1 MHLPSFSSVVKRA
14 VTLVILSAGLS
25 ACSTHF
31 TAPVEQ
37 IGGAPRFLDDG
48 KQHLVNGGE
57 TLYAIAWMYDL
68 DVNALARANNLSQ
81 PYAVTPGM
89 LLSVDPRVV
98 SGVVP
103 NTTAAVAGAAVASAA
118 PVGTAVV
125 TAVPSIGGLRRTPLP
140 STPLPAN
147 NTASASS
154 SEPAVIAPSSDAT
167 PLQGAAEAGIASA
180 SATPVVTPPLSTPAP
195 TTARV
200 VPPASEP
207 PPVLPKS
214 EPSPAPAAGSFSGS
228 GNIAW
233 DWPHRGNI
241 LARFTDSSVEG
252 KGVDLAGKAGD
263 AVLAAADGEVV
274 YAGGGLQRYGN
285 LLILKHNDHF
295 LSAYAHNRSLLV
307 KEGDVVKRGQK
318 IAELGNSGV
327 DRDMLHF
334 EIRQDGKPVD
344 PLTYLPSR

>member
-1 MHLPSFSSVVKRA
+1 MRLPSFSSA
-14 VTLVILSAGLS
+14 AALFILIAGLS
-25 ACSTHF
+25 ACTSRY

-37 IGGAPRFLDDG
+37 IGDGPRFLDDG

-68 DVNALARANNLSQ
+68 DVIALARANNLVQ
-81 PYAVTPGM
+81 PYTVTPGT
-89 LLSVDPRVV
+89 LLTVDPRVV
-98 SGVVP
+98 SGVAP
-103 NTTAAVAGAAVASAA
+103 NTARATTASNA

-125 TAVPSIGGLRRTPLP
+125 TAVPSIGGLQRTPLP
-140 STPLPAN
+140 STPLPSSNTLPPAN
-147 NTASASS
+147 SNPPAAVSPPATTASTGSTAT
-154 SEPAVIAPSSDAT
+154 AGAATTAPVAT
-167 PLQGAAEAGIASA
+167 PPPSA
-180 SATPVVTPPLSTPAP
+180 PAP
-195 TTARV
+195 ATTARV
-200 VPPASEP
+200 TP
-207 PPVLPKS
+207 PPEPLPPLPKS
-214 EPSPAPAAGSFSGS
+214 EPSPPVAPTAGSGSFSGA
-228 GNIAW
+228 GNITW
-233 DWPHRGNI
+233 DWPYRGTI
-241 LARFTDSSVEG
+241 VARFTDAAVEG

-263 AVLAAADGEVV
+263 SVLAAADGEVV

-295 LSAYAHNRSLLV
+295 LSAYAHNRTLLV

-344 PLTYLPSR
+344 PLLFLPAR